1 MIRINGTETNA
12 AGMTVAEYL
21 EKTNYDKKR
30 IAIEVNG
37 NIIPKSQYESFTFSE
52 NDNIEIVS
60 FVGGG

>member
-1 MIRINGTETNA
+1 MLRINGTETNA

-30 IAIEVNG
+30 VAIEVNG
-37 NIIPKSQYESFTFSE
+37 NIIPKSKYETFTFSD
-52 NDNIEIVS
+52 NDTVEIVS

>member
-12 AGMTVAEYL
+12 AGMTIEKYL
-21 EKTNYDKKR
+21 EKTSYDKKR

-37 NIIPKSQYESFTFSE
+37 NIVSKSQYETFIFSE
-52 NDNIEIVS
+52 NDNVEIVS